1 MSTQD
6 YYIVYGPIRGSK
18 KILPLFLYFD
28 LELAMTKRGELQEES
43 AEPLLFYI
51 ERRTAKNGRIELSWK
66 KRIL

>member
-28 LELAMTKRGELQEES
+28 LELAMKKRDELREEWDWGG
-43 AEPLLFYI
+43 ALLFSI
-51 ERRTAKNGRIELSWK
+51 EKKISKNGKIQL
-66 KRIL
+66 L